1 MDQQLIEIAV
11 PLQGGDAPVGGGIG
25 QPGAGIG
32 LVLHRMAKA
41 AQVATALAV
50 FQARHQVG
58 GAQIGPADHRLH
70 PGRPGGEV
78 EQKVRLL
85 FQGARLHGDAAV
97 EAGALQVRLQVG
109 RQMVALQPGHAPVDP
124 GEFGRP
130 VAPEVLVSIQARAH
144 DGCPPAWR

>member
-1 MDQQLIEIAV
+1 M
-11 PLQGGDAPVGGGIG
+11 PLQGGDAPIGGGIG

-32 LVLHRMAKA
+32 LVLHRMAEA
-41 AQVATALAV
+41 AQVATALAP

-70 PGRPGGEV
+70 PGRAGGEV

-85 FQGARLHGDAAV
+85 FQGARLD
-97 EAGALQVRLQVG
+97 
-109 RQMVALQPGHAPVDP
+109 

-130 VAPEVLVSIQARAH
+130 VAPEMLVGIQAQAH
-144 DGCPPAWR
+144 DGCPSAWR